1 MINTIARTR
10 SNHPNLYPINY
21 QTLFDSLTAIN
32 LKMHRTKLHP
42 QPLHYMPKLSNHSK
56 TTNSLYKLN
65 TTNQPELDTSQQK
78 HIQTHKYL
86 HITLMHAPCHHCQ
99 LYSRFVDGPYKKT
112 QSFITRIELIVL
124 VQYAVRI
131 DDAKATSLSASRSE
145 HRKCNCQRKKST
157 TNDRQG

>member
-99 LYSRFVDGPYKKT
+99 LYSRFVDGPYKKNP
-112 QSFITRIELIVL
+112 ELHHTNRVDSAS
-124 VQYAVRI
+124 AVRRTNRRRKS
-131 DDAKATSLSASRSE
+131 DEFVGVSVGAS
-145 HRKCNCQRKKST
+145 KM
-157 TNDRQG
+157 